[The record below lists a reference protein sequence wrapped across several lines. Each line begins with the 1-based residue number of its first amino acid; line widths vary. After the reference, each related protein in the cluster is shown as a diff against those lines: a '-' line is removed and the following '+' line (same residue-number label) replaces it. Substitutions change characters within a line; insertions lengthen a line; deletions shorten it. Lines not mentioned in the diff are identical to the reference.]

1 MNLASPIPP
10 ENAGLFGIA
19 LRGVH
24 LPAHRLTS
32 PPSGTPTWAL
42 IRESTAASQR
52 PARPSITDTVGTFLH
67 PQNVWTVIDRSAHTI
82 TAHTPRRV
90 TDDAILHPFGMAA
103 FSTAARW
110 RGASVFHAGAVILG
124 GRAWG
129 LLGGKGAGKS
139 TTSLALSGLGH
150 PVLSDDVLIVEDGQV
165 LAGPRF
171 TDLRHDAPGAE
182 DLGVVGLRRRWR
194 LPLPAAP
201 WSAPLG
207 GWFVLDWGAEFSSA
221 SVPAPQRFS
230 ALLDAYSFSDE
241 PIEPRALLELSGR
254 TMLRVTRPRDVAQLE
269 AFGDYLAELATAAAA
284 A

>member
-1 MNLASPIPP
+1 M
-10 ENAGLFGIA
+10 
-19 LRGVH
+19 
-24 LPAHRLTS
+24 
-32 PPSGTPTWAL
+32 GTPVWEL
-42 IRESTAASQR
+42 HRESIEASQR
-52 PARPSITDTVGTFLH
+52 PTRPSITDTVGTFLH
-67 PQNVWTVIDRSAHTI
+67 PQNVWTVIDRQAQTI
-82 TAHTPRRV
+82 TAYTPNRV
-90 TDDAILHPFGMAA
+90 SDDAILHPFGISA

-110 RGASVFHAGAVILG
+110 RGAWVFHAGAVILG

-129 LLGGKGAGKS
+129 LLGSKGAGKS
-139 TTSLALSGLGH
+139 TTALTLSGLGH

-207 GWFVLDWGAEFSSA
+207 GWFVLDWGDEFSSA
-221 SVPAPQRFS
+221 SVPAPERFG
-230 ALLDAYSFSDE
+230 ALIDAYSFADE
-241 PIEPRALLELSGR
+241 PIEPRALLALSGHP
-254 TMLRVTRPRDVAQLE
+254 MLRVTRPRDLDQLD

>member
-1 MNLASPIPP
+1 MNVAPPIPP
-10 ENAGLFGIA
+10 EHAGLFGIA

-24 LPAHRLTS
+24 LPTHRLTS
-32 PPSGTPTWAL
+32 PPSGTPVWQL
-42 IRESTAASQR
+42 NREPAETSQR
-52 PARPSITDTVGTFLH
+52 PPRPSITEDLGTFLH
-67 PQNVWTVIDRSAHTI
+67 PQNVWTVVDRSAQTI
-82 TAHTPRRV
+82 TAYTPRRV
-90 TDDAILHPFGMAA
+90 TDDAILHPFGIAA

-110 RGASVFHAGAVILG
+110 RGASVFHSGAVVIG

-139 TTSLALSGLGH
+139 TTALTLSGLGH
-150 PVLSDDVLIVEDGQV
+150 PVLSDDVLIVERGEV

-171 TDLRHDAPGAE
+171 TDLRQAVPGAD

-194 LPLPAAP
+194 LPLPPAP

-207 GWFVLDWGAEFSSA
+207 GWFVLDWGAELSSA

-230 ALLDAYSFSDE
+230 ALLDAYSFADE

-254 TMLRVTRPRDVAQLE
+254 PMLRVARPRDVGQLG
-269 AFGDYLAELATAAAA
+269 AFGRYLAELAHAAAA
-284 A
+284 